1 MPPHSS
7 YRVPC
12 SLYMTIRNDASVR
25 EADRESIPLLDFKPS
40 PAAVEDMQLANSKA
54 KLADCPY
61 VTEEAKAKLEASSA
75 PPIRLVSIGAGESK
89 FEIGDETELYRHDKK
104 FFHQTRYAIVISDTA
119 SDKEAGAKLKRAAD
133 LRFERVGQ
141 NLAMDMLG
149 VRNDSGD
156 PAKFASM
163 VARVA
168 KESALPLVL
177 MSADA
182 EAIKAAAS
190 AARPSRPLIY
200 AADANN
206 WQAMAAVAKE
216 LKFPLAVKHDELNGL
231 AGLVEKVR
239 AAGVED
245 LVLDLCPRDLQ
256 QLVERNT
263 IVRKNAVK
271 KTFRGL
277 GFPIV
282 TNACGSK
289 QAVLMGV
296 ALVESLPQNDRG
308 ALGADRG
315 MPVEGGALDHEA
327 VLVAAGGH
335 VLGEHTLQH
344 APGGGAQRGHMRS
357 RGPRPD
363 GHHQGGPGVAEREAV
378 LRRLP
383 EGLTPKRVGLD
394 LGSPVSGPS
403 SGIDIKFNKAKEMA
417 DDEQKDDKTYSHS
430 RLSCYEQCPR
440 RYQYRYVDQVEV
452 EEMQGIEAFTGT
464 MVHLSLQH
472 LHEEAAQGRVLTA
485 TELIVHFES
494 LWKEHYDC
502 ACVKVVKRG
511 TTCSDYRMGARV
523 GLQAYYR
530 RYQPFDD
537 GEMVGMEHEVRFTVG
552 KDHRFVGYIDM

>member
-1 MPPHSS
+1 MP
-7 YRVPC
+7 
-12 SLYMTIRNDASVR
+12 TAI
-25 EADRESIPLLDFKPS
+25 EIFKHLPKKNCGKCNF
-40 PAAVEDMQLANSKA
+40 PTCLAFAMQLANSKA

-289 QAVLMGV
+289 QAVLM
-296 ALVESLPQNDRG
+296 ALTSTMKYGGIVLLDDLDPAHAIPLFVLRQNIYTDPQVPIQVKAGLYSINNPGGDAPVLFTTNFSLTYFT
-308 ALGADRG
+308 
-315 MPVEGGALDHEA
+315 
-327 VLVAAGGH
+327 VAADI
-335 VLGEHTLQH
+335 EK
-344 APGGGAQRGHMRS
+344 S
-357 RGPRPD
+357 RVPAWLLVVDTEGLSVMTAFSA
-363 GHHQGGPGVAEREAV
+363 GKLTAEGVAEALRSSGALEKSSRKEVIMPGMLSRMSGKLQELTGLKVIVGPRE
-378 LRRLP
+378 
-383 EGLTPKRVGLD
+383 
-394 LGSPVSGPS
+394 S
-403 SGIDIKFNKAKEMA
+403 SGIPKVL
-417 DDEQKDDKTYSHS
+417 
-430 RLSCYEQCPR
+430 R
-440 RYQYRYVDQVEV
+440 
-452 EEMQGIEAFTGT
+452 
-464 MVHLSLQH
+464 SL
-472 LHEEAAQGRVLTA
+472 
-485 TELIVHFES
+485 
-494 LWKEHYDC
+494 
-502 ACVKVVKRG
+502 
-511 TTCSDYRMGARV
+511 
-523 GLQAYYR
+523 
-530 RYQPFDD
+530 
-537 GEMVGMEHEVRFTVG
+537 
-552 KDHRFVGYIDM
+552 